1 MELTLEN
8 LIDEI
13 VDREHIYH
21 TCMINSGSLLG
32 EDSADFKKWKDRWTV
47 LYNLAVKFDFV
58 DKLKR

>member
-1 MELTLEN
+1 MELILEN

-32 EDSADFKKWKDRWTV
+32 EDSADFKKWKDRWMV